1 MKGSNNDGIWNEEG
15 TSNEIIITPPFW
27 QKWWFKSITISLIVF
42 IVLLIFYLRIRQIRK
57 RNIILEGLV
66 KERTQEINDKNTI
79 LEEQA
84 EKLNNTNT
92 KLEERQQLIEEQS
105 DKLKAQ
111 RDELHEVNS
120 AKDKL
125 FSIVAHDLKNPF
137 SVLLGFIELIQESYD
152 SFAEEERKEMI
163 GIIGESAGHVYNLLN
178 NLLNW
183 SISQRGVIQ
192 FNPKITNIVDLVNDN
207 ITLLTDQAAK
217 KSINIE
223 FKPSHEDINLLI
235 DTNILNVVIR
245 NLLTNAVKYTDKN
258 GTIRLNCVVKGKNVV
273 LSIKDNGIGISEE
286 NVNKLFRND
295 IHFSTRG
302 TKNETGTG
310 LGLIVCKEFIE
321 KHQGKIWLESEE
333 NEGTTFFISIP
344 VNRSGDDLK

>member
-217 KSINIE
+217 KVLTL
-223 FKPSHEDINLLI
+223 NL
-235 DTNILNVVIR
+235 
-245 NLLTNAVKYTDKN
+245 NLLT
-258 GTIRLNCVVKGKNVV
+258 
-273 LSIKDNGIGISEE
+273 
-286 NVNKLFRND
+286 
-295 IHFSTRG
+295 
-302 TKNETGTG
+302 
-310 LGLIVCKEFIE
+310 
-321 KHQGKIWLESEE
+321 KIL
-333 NEGTTFFISIP
+333 TY
-344 VNRSGDDLK
+344 